1 MPAAG
6 EETTYFQTLSAEV
19 IRTYLARIQPLDKAG
34 GYAIQEHAE
43 LILSELKGSFT
54 NVVGLPV
61 ERLRTCWLS
70 GSTSA
75 GLNRKVAV

>member
-6 EETTYFQTLSAEV
+6 RGTDMHFSKIERRGDSHLPGAD
-19 IRTYLARIQPLDKAG
+19 QPPRQSG

-61 ERLRTCWLS
+61 ERLRNMLAEWQHIEP
-70 GSTSA
+70 A
-75 GLNRKVAV
+75 